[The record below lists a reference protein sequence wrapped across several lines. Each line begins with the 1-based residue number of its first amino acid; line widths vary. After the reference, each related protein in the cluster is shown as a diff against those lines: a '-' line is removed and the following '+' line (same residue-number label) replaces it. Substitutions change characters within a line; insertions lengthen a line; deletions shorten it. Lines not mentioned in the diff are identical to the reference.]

1 MKRSNNYNTKQKD
14 IILNSLKKYDHE
26 FTVKELYNDLNQE
39 IGLTTIYRYIDKL
52 LKEEIIN
59 KNIGR
64 DNITYYQYLE
74 KCNNENHFYLKC
86 ESCGK
91 MEHID
96 CDCITTLTNH
106 ILENHKFVP
115 TKDHIIINGLCNKCN
130 SILGR

>member
-64 DNITYYQYLE
+64 DNII
-74 KCNNENHFYLKC
+74 F
-86 ESCGK
+86 
-91 MEHID
+91 I
-96 CDCITTLTNH
+96 
-106 ILENHKFVP
+106 
-115 TKDHIIINGLCNKCN
+115 
-130 SILGR
+130 